1 MEYDSDST
9 DVLVIPK
16 RVVPRI
22 GDLQPDEVSD
32 LFLTVQ
38 RVSKVIEAVYKA
50 DALNIALQ
58 VSQTVY
64 ARRILRRVI

>member
-16 RVVPRI
+16 RVAPRI
-22 GDLQPDEVSD
+22 GDLLPDEVSD